1 MDFGHCFAL
10 HTYKYTQQYRSLPIV
25 YIKIGLTLLSLFLL
39 LPTFFLHLRLPDST
53 ELHQFTTSE
62 NTHGT
67 DSTLFKAVARFVD
80 RNGLHYH
87 PDRRQI
93 RIDPR
98 VVLEDHPKLNLNEQS
113 LSPYDRASVAHRT
126 RILTDLGIQTTD
138 ILADLLA
145 CESTAGLAAID
156 FRAIDSTGIGKVKEA
171 PARCRPRFASI
182 AFGAIQH
189 HDSCANILERQG
201 PGDTLYVSPSELQRT
216 SSCATVYAVE
226 IADDAFFAHRLYLVK
241 TSSCVWIVARRD
253 VVDGAKS

>member
-1 MDFGHCFAL
+1 MK
-10 HTYKYTQQYRSLPIV
+10 TT
-25 YIKIGLTLLSLFLL
+25 LTLLSVSLL
-39 LPTFFLHLRLPDST
+39 LPTFLLHLRLPDST
-53 ELHQFTTSE
+53 QLHQFPTSE

-67 DSTLFKAVARFVD
+67 DSTLFKAGARFVD

-98 VVLEDHPKLNLNEQS
+98 VVSEDHPKLYLNEQS
-113 LSPYDRASVAHRT
+113 LSPYNRASVAHRT
-126 RILTDLGIQTTD
+126 RVLSDLGIQTTD

-145 CESTAGLAAID
+145 CESTGGLDAID
-156 FRAIDSTGIGKVKEA
+156 FRAIDSTGVGKVKDA

-182 AFGAIQH
+182 AFGAIQRH
-189 HDSCANILERQG
+189 NSCASILDRQD
-201 PGDTLYVSPSELQRT
+201 PGDTLYVSPSEVEGK

-226 IADDAFFAHRLYLVK
+226 IADDAFFAHRLHLVEK
-241 TSSCVWIVARRD
+241 PSGVWVLVRRD